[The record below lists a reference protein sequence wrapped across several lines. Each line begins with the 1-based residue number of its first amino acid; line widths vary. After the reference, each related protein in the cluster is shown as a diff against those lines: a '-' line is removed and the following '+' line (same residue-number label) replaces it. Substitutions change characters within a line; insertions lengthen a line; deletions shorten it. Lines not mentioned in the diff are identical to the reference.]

1 MSCCCSI
8 DLEFPGTLLERFT
21 IGPLIGPARTMPGCP
36 GRATGLPADLGM
48 PQSPGADMGGR
59 WGIPI
64 PLPIPPE
71 KGKKQRLINLGMQV
85 FLFCWTVGST
95 TSEEERQIKTTSST

>member
-21 IGPLIGPARTMPGCP
+21 IGPLIGPARPMPGCP

-71 KGKKQRLINLGMQV
+71 KKGKTKN
-85 FLFCWTVGST
+85 
-95 TSEEERQIKTTSST
+95 KD